1 MLTEEGIVIRTPSS
15 EKEVKFPEME
25 AEFMQAVIEQVSDLT
40 ECYTFEDIRALWE
53 ENFEKPFV
61 EFYSSKKWDIVRKA
75 GLLQI

>member
-1 MLTEEGIVIRTPSS
+1 MKKIYMLS
-15 EKEVKFPEME
+15 
-25 AEFMQAVIEQVSDLT
+25 
-40 ECYTFEDIRALWE
+40 ALLCASMFSFTGCVE